1 MLPIAVETVPIFFI
15 DIIRPI
21 NLYGNMRDI
30 AVILLILILLSGCDL
45 FKVRDSDPPG
55 AAPPWID
62 FANEWDSTL
71 LNLEYVYE
79 DYRNAIKYSGLF
91 STDYVFHFAPQ
102 DISDFSMPNTW
113 TRTLEQDMI
122 QLLHNRYE
130 QIQVELTDISG
141 SDQIG
146 ASEVK
151 IYRAYLLTGI
161 QRTKAPSFVRQT
173 LASGNL
179 ELQLRKTGGFWYI
192 YKWYDYRSDGNI
204 TWGRLKYENSSS

>member
-1 MLPIAVETVPIFFI
+1 
-15 DIIRPI
+15 
-21 NLYGNMRDI
+21 MRNV
-30 AVILLILILLSGCDL
+30 ACILLVLILLSGCDL
-45 FKVRDSDPPG
+45 FKVRESDPPG

-62 FANEWDSTL
+62 FATQWDSTL

-91 STDYVFHFAPQ
+91 SSNFAFHFAPQ
-102 DISDFSMPNTW
+102 DISDFSIPNTW
-113 TRTLEQDMI
+113 ASIQERDMI

-130 QIQVELTDISG
+130 QIQVELSDISG

-146 ASEVK
+146 ANEVK
-151 IYRAYLLTGI
+151 IYRAYSLSGVL
-161 QRTKAPSFVRQT
+161 RTKQPSFTRQI

-179 ELQLRKTGGFWYI
+179 EMQLRKTGGYWYI
-192 YKWYDYRSDGNI
+192 EKWYDYRSDGNN

>member
-1 MLPIAVETVPIFFI
+1 MA
-15 DIIRPI
+15 
-21 NLYGNMRDI
+21 
-30 AVILLILILLSGCDL
+30 LLLLSGCEL

-62 FANEWDSTL
+62 FATQWDSTL
-71 LNLEYVYE
+71 TNLEYVYE

-91 STDYVFHFAPQ
+91 SADFSFHFAPQ
-102 DISDFSMPNTW
+102 DISDFSMPSTW

-130 QIQVELTDISG
+130 QIQVELSDISG

-161 QRTKAPSFVRQT
+161 LRTKEPSFNKQI

-192 YKWYDYRSDGNI
+192 HKWYDYRSDGNS